1 MTFPKE
7 HMKHALK
14 LAKKGIYS
22 VAPNPMVGCVIVKG
36 DQVIGEGWHVKAGH
50 NHAEINAIEDV
61 KKKHGSTS
69 KELLLGSDVYV
80 TLEPCSSTG
89 RTPPCSKALI
99 KAGIKKVYIA
109 QEDTSQEGLES
120 LREANIEV
128 EVGLLN
134 DEAITLNTGFF
145 TRINEGRPFVT
156 CKIACSLDGG
166 IALSNGES
174 KWITCE
180 ESRKNAHHIRA
191 TSDAILTGIGTV
203 LADNPSLTARI
214 ENQDFIDQGKDPLRC
229 VVDSSLRITG
239 KEKVLTDGRPTIIFT
254 NKLVTKFDSEN
265 VSTIAK
271 PDDNNKVSLKGLLHH
286 LGQVGMNNLMLEAGP
301 ILVDAMIEEELI
313 DKFIFY
319 MAPKILGTGKLNFSK
334 LEGSIKNLGTI
345 ALEIEEAEV
354 IGDDLRLAITP
365 IYNRNEVK

>member
-1 MTFPKE
+1 MTLPKE

-22 VAPNPMVGCVIVKG
+22 VAPNPMVGCIIVKD
-36 DQVIGEGWHVKAGH
+36 DQVIGEGWHVKSGH

-61 KKKHGSTS
+61 KRKHGSTS
-69 KELLLGSDVYV
+69 KELLQGSEVFV
-80 TLEPCSSTG
+80 TLEPCSTTG
-89 RTPPCSKALI
+89 RTPPCCEALI

-120 LREANIEV
+120 LRAANIEV
-128 EVGLLN
+128 ETGLLN
-134 DEAITLNTGFF
+134 DKAITLNTGFF

-180 ESRKNAHHIRA
+180 KSRRDAHQIRA

-203 LADNPSLTARI
+203 LADDPSLTARI
-214 ENQDFIDQGKDPLRC
+214 ENQNFIDHGNHPLRC
-229 VVDSSLRITG
+229 VVDSSLQITG
-239 KEKVLTDGRPTIIFT
+239 KEKVLTDGHPTIIFT
-254 NKLVTKFDSEN
+254 NQLITKFDGDN
-265 VSTIAK
+265 LTVIAK
-271 PDDNNKVSLKGLLHH
+271 PGDNNKVSLKETLRH
-286 LGQVGMNNLMLEAGP
+286 LGQMGINNLMLEAGP
-301 ILVDAMIEEELI
+301 TLVDAMIAEELI

-319 MAPKILGTGKLNFSK
+319 MAPKILGAGKLNFSK

-345 ALEIEEAEV
+345 VLEIEEVEV
-354 IGDDLRLAITP
+354 IGDDLKLAMTP
-365 IYNRNEVK
+365 EY

>member
-1 MTFPKE
+1 
-7 HMKHALK
+7 MKHALK

-22 VAPNPMVGCVIVKG
+22 VAPNPMVGCVIVK
-36 DQVIGEGWHVKAGH
+36 DNRVIGEGWHVKSGH

-61 KKKHGSTS
+61 RKKHGTS
-69 KELLLGSDVYV
+69 SEKLLRGSEVFV

-89 RTPPCSKALI
+89 KTPPCSEALI

-174 KWITCE
+174 KWITCK
-180 ESRKNAHHIRA
+180 ESRENSHQIRA

-203 LADNPSLTARI
+203 LKDNPSLTARI
-214 ENQDFIDQGKDPLRC
+214 KNQDFIDQGEHPLRC
-229 VVDSSLRITG
+229 VVDSNLKITG
-239 KEKVLTDGRPTIIFT
+239 KEKILTDGHPTIIFT
-254 NKLVTKFDSEN
+254 NKMQTRLDGEN
-265 VSTIAK
+265 VSTVAK
-271 PDDNNKVSLKGLLHH
+271 PGENNRVSLKGLVTH
-286 LGQVGMNNLMLEAGP
+286 LGQMGINNLMLEAGP
-301 ILVDAMIEEELI
+301 ALVDGMIKEELI
-313 DKFIFY
+313 DKFVFY
-319 MAPKILGTGKLNFSK
+319 MAPKILGAGKLNFSK
-334 LEGSIKNLGTI
+334 LEGSLKNLGTI
-345 ALEIEEAEV
+345 ALEVEEVEV
-354 IGDDLRLAITP
+354 IGDDLKVSIAP
-365 IYNRNEVK
+365 KYNRNEIK